1 MSFRLSVNEN
11 NDIVF
16 IQQQNNFNENK
27 NFIKVRHAFSEN
39 GVYEFLFSGRIVYF
53 TVPTSGTYK
62 IEAWGARGGSQSSTT
77 GPLGAYSKS
86 YVLLNKDE
94 TIQIL
99 VGEKGYSGYSGYS
112 YCGGGGGGTFI
123 AKGNSPLCV
132 AGGGGAFVYDR
143 YSSVDSHA
151 CGQSTQL
158 SASFGT
164 GQASLK
170 MGGKGYLNAGG
181 GGGFIGNGDNGSDS
195 TYGKGGISFL
205 NGGTRQTQGAYQNSA
220 MGGFGGGASRYG
232 YCGWAAGGGGYT
244 GGNGGGGQINGVY
257 PQGGGGGSYFEGN
270 LSSEAIS
277 LAISGCDSRIPPNP
291 GTNGNGFA
299 VLTFLK
305 SITNDV
311 QGRKVSCYCHC
322 YISLFLWMLY
332 VTLISQ

>member
-1 MSFRLSVNEN
+1 MSFRPSINEN

-27 NFIKVRHAFSEN
+27 NFIKVRHAFSEDC
-39 GVYEFLFSGRIVYF
+39 VYEFLYSGRIVNF

-99 VGEKGYSGYSGYS
+99 VGEKGYSGRSNHPN
-112 YCGGGGGGTFI
+112 CGGGGGGTFI

-132 AGGGGAFVYDR
+132 AGGGGAFGYQR
-143 YSSVDSHA
+143 YSSIDSHA

-164 GQASLK
+164 VQASLK
-170 MGGKGYLNAGG
+170 MGGKGYGNAGG
-181 GGGFIGNGDNGSDS
+181 GGGFVGNGDNGSDS

-205 NGGTRQTQGAYQNSA
+205 NGGTRQTQGTVGNSA
-220 MGGFGGGASRYG
+220 YGGFGGGGSRHG
-232 YCGWAAGGGGYT
+232 SCGHAAGGGGYT
-244 GGNGGGGQINGVY
+244 GGSAGHYANNVY
-257 PQGGGGGSYFEGN
+257 PQGGGGGSYFEGSFFN
-270 LSSEAIS
+270 ESSS
-277 LAISGCDSRIPPNP
+277 AISGCDSRIPPNP

-299 VLTFLK
+299 VLTLLNYI
-305 SITNDV
+305 SNDV
-311 QGRKVSCYCHC
+311 QERKLSRYYRHKFQ
-322 YISLFLWMLY
+322 FLLALY
-332 VTLISQ
+332 VTFILQ

>member
-1 MSFRLSVNEN
+1 MSFHLSVNEN
-11 NDIVF
+11 NNI
-16 IQQQNNFNENK
+16 
-27 NFIKVRHAFSEN
+27 IKVRHAFSEN
-39 GVYEFLFSGRIVYF
+39 GVYELPYTGRIVDF
-53 TVPTSGTYK
+53 TVPTSGIYK

-86 YVLLNKDE
+86 YVLLNKHE

-99 VGEKGYSGYSGYS
+99 VDEKGYSGYGSYS

-132 AGGGGAFVYDR
+132 AGGGGSFSYDV
-143 YSSVDSHA
+143 YSSVQSHA

-170 MGGKGYLNAGG
+170 MGGKGARDGGG
-181 GGGFIGNGDNGSDS
+181 GGGFVGNGDNGSDS

-205 NGGTRQTQGAYQNSA
+205 NGGTRQTQGAYENSA
-220 MGGFGGGASRYG
+220 MGGFGGGASRHG
-232 YCGWAAGGGGYT
+232 CCGWAAGGGGYT
-244 GGNGGGGQINGVY
+244 GGSGGGDRINGVY

-270 LSSEAIS
+270 LSSEALS
-277 LAISGCDSRIPPNP
+277 LAISGCDSRIPSNP

-299 VLTFLK
+299 ILTLLI
-305 SITNDV
+305 SISNYI
-311 QGRKVSCYCHC
+311 QGRKLSCYFHC
-322 YISLFLWMLY
+322 YRVQFLWTLY
-332 VTLISQ
+332 TTLILQ